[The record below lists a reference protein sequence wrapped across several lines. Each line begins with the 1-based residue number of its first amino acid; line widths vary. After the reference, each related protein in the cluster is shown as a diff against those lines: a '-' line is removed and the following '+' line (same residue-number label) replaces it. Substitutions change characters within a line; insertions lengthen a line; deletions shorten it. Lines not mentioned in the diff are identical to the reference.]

1 MHAQGIDENKG
12 REQRLGGL
20 ETYLPGR
27 VNMNQKTQD
36 KVLGRVI
43 AVCSSK
49 EKGTRKDVI
58 PEGIIRKNYGLE
70 GDAHASSAWHRQVS
84 LLAIESIEKMR
95 QMGYNVNP
103 GDFAENLTCEGV
115 NLVALPIG
123 TKLRVGGDVLL
134 RISQIGKE
142 CHTGCAVFLQVGKC
156 VMPKEGV
163 FAEVLRSGKVRAD
176 DAIILV
182 GEADGAR

>member
-1 MHAQGIDENKG
+1 MDKKKENNVIGK
-12 REQRLGGL
+12 
-20 ETYLPGR
+20 
-27 VNMNQKTQD
+27 
-36 KVLGRVI
+36 VI

-58 PEGIIRKNYGLE
+58 SEGVIKTNYGLE

-95 QMGYNVNP
+95 QMGYDVKP

-123 TKLRVGGDVLL
+123 TKIKVGKDVLL

-142 CHTGCAVFLQVGKC
+142 CHTGCAVFQQVGKC
-156 VMPKEGV
+156 IMPKEGV
-163 FAEVLRSGKVRAD
+163 FGEVLRGGRVRAD
-176 DAIILV
+176 DEIRLV
-182 GEADGAR
+182 SEEE